1 MAYSE
6 NFLPKEAAYYTLD
19 NATITNG
26 RLSIQ
31 AGGSAQLVIDQT
43 RLSAITSTLLFNVY
57 ADRLL
62 DPLHTSLIMYLD
74 ITLEDGTIEHIAVY
88 PNQLNDS
95 ALSFPIELKDGA
107 YTTCLLTIKAYVP
120 CDLLVYEICAEQV
133 SDVTTIIDGVKQSLP
148 HVLYDYNE
156 SDFTINQTE
165 SIVAMIA
172 CSLQGNT
179 DVNGHFLMDFYSEE
193 QCDVYLRF
201 YDNEV
206 EELYTPL
213 KYTVN
218 PGHSSIGVPHAYLKR
233 LAGLHTFV
241 VTCQCT
247 NGNLSMYT
255 RGILFTIDAGYL
267 AERLIDAG
275 MNIQDISC
283 KHITLSQEPEELW
296 AIGIDANEVL
306 VKKRSFGTEA
316 SSAWTPLYS
325 FNYYPHVAM
334 EFNGV
339 WEKVP
344 KQLAYTII
352 TAEEPHI
359 FAIDDLQ
366 DLYVWI
372 GNDEPNKILL
382 DTNVQDVHALRGYSS
397 IIYPEQDQGLICL
410 YLKEGKLYYRAF
422 TYYNGAYAWS
432 VAKIICE
439 EDAAIIE
446 FSIHRLN
453 DYRIGIIYSTATDNY
468 WVISD
473 RTYVNQAVPAEEEFI
488 YGYFSKKLTS
498 MTNPTQKFTG
508 IPCTFEIP
516 TEAQQEFTIT
526 YELPLAHLIEEY
538 EKAKRLKEIFKIT
551 LNNVV
556 PEEYDIFFVENVLH
570 ILLKEPAAAT
580 RKEECNIKLVV
591 DNSSIDIYL
600 KTSNNGHGVPIKSE
614 TFSWVIER
622 EIITTNVSTSETST
636 IGITIN
642 SYNLKMNPIIK
653 NNKRS
658 IEECNVHPALTQH
671 AIQMNEIIYST
682 KKIYEEAIIDVTLN
696 DVNIVCTQT
705 GVKPI

>member
-1 MAYSE
+1 MAYSM
-6 NFLPKEAAYYTLD
+6 NILPKEAAYYTLT
-19 NATITNG
+19 NASIVNG
-26 RLSIQ
+26 RLSLQ
-31 AGGSAQLVIDQT
+31 VGGSAELKIDKT
-43 RLSAITSTLLFNVY
+43 RLSSITSSLLVNLY

-62 DPLHTSLIMYLD
+62 NPLTTSVIMYLD
-74 ITLEDGTIEHIAVY
+74 IELTNGEIQHVGIY
-88 PNQLNDS
+88 PNQLDDN
-95 ALSFPIELKDGA
+95 ALSYEISLTDGD
-107 YTTCLLTIKAYVP
+107 YKNCLLYIKAFVP
-120 CDLLVYEICAEQV
+120 CDLLLYEICPEQEN
-133 SDVTTIIDGVKQSLP
+133 DITTIIDGVKQSLP

-156 SDFTINQTE
+156 SDLIVNQTE
-165 SIVAMIA
+165 FTVAMIA
-172 CSLQGNT
+172 CTLQNNT

-206 EELYTPL
+206 EELYAPL
-213 KYTVN
+213 KYTVA
-218 PGHSSIGVPHAYLKR
+218 PGHNSIGVPHAYLKR

-316 SSAWTPLYS
+316 STSWTPLYS
-325 FNYYPHVAM
+325 FNHYKCVAM

-372 GNDEPNKILL
+372 GNDESNKILL
-382 DTNVQDVHALRGYSS
+382 DTNVQKVHALRGYSS
-397 IIYPEQDQGLICL
+397 ILYPEQDQGLICL
-410 YLKEGKLYYRAF
+410 YLKNGKLWIRSY
-422 TYYNGAYAWS
+422 TYLNDMYTWS

-570 ILLKEPAAAT
+570 IRLKEPAAAT
-580 RKEECNIKLVV
+580 RTEECNIKLVI
-591 DNSSIDIYL
+591 DNSDIDIYL
-600 KTSNNGHGVPIKSE
+600 KTSNNGHGVPIESE

-622 EIITTNVSTSETST
+622 EIITINASTSETSA
-636 IGITIN
+636 IGATIN
-642 SYNLKMNPIIK
+642 SHNVKMNPIIK

-658 IEECNVHPALTQH
+658 VEEDSVHPVVTQH
-671 AIQMNEIIYST
+671 TIQMNAIIYST
-682 KKIYEEAIIDVTLN
+682 KKTYEEAIIDVTLN

>member
-1 MAYSE
+1 MAYSM
-6 NFLPKEAAYYTLD
+6 NILPKEAAYYTLT
-19 NATITNG
+19 NASIVNG
-26 RLSIQ
+26 RLSLQ
-31 AGGSAQLVIDQT
+31 VGGSAELKIDKT
-43 RLSAITSTLLFNVY
+43 RLSSITSSLLVNLY

-62 DPLHTSLIMYLD
+62 NSLTTSVIMYLD
-74 ITLEDGTIEHIAVY
+74 IELTNGEIQHVGIY
-88 PNQLNDS
+88 PNQLDDN
-95 ALSFPIELKDGA
+95 ALSYEISLTDGD
-107 YTTCLLTIKAYVP
+107 YKNCLLYIKAFVP
-120 CDLLVYEICAEQV
+120 CDLLLYEICPEQE
-133 SDVTTIIDGVKQSLP
+133 SDITTIIDGVKQSLP

-156 SDFTINQTE
+156 SDFSVNQTE
-165 SIVAMIA
+165 SVVAMIA
-172 CSLQGNT
+172 CALQNNT

-206 EELYTPL
+206 EELYAPL
-213 KYTVN
+213 KYTVA
-218 PGHSSIGVPHAYLKR
+218 PGHNSIGVPHAYLKR

-316 SSAWTPLYS
+316 STSWTPLYS
-325 FNYYPHVAM
+325 FNYYKCVAM
-334 EFNGV
+334 EFNGT

-382 DTNVQDVHALRGYSS
+382 DTNVQKVHALRGYSS
-397 IIYPEQDQGLICL
+397 ILYPEQDQGLICL
-410 YLKEGKLYYRAF
+410 YLKNGKLWIRSY
-422 TYYNGAYAWS
+422 TYLNDMYAWS

-439 EDAAIIE
+439 EDTDIIE

-473 RTYVNQAVPAEEEFI
+473 RTYVNQAVPAEEESI
-488 YGYFSKKLTS
+488 DGYFSKKLTS

-508 IPCTFEIP
+508 TPCTFEIP

-538 EKAKRLKEIFKIT
+538 EKVERLKKIFKIT

-570 ILLKEPAAAT
+570 IRLKEPAAAT
-580 RKEECNIKLVV
+580 RTEECNIKLVI
-591 DNSSIDIYL
+591 DNSDIDIYL
-600 KTSNNGHGVPIKSE
+600 KTSNNGHGVPIESE

-622 EIITTNVSTSETST
+622 EIITINASTSETSA
-636 IGITIN
+636 IGATIN
-642 SYNLKMNPIIK
+642 SHNVKMNPIIK

-658 IEECNVHPALTQH
+658 VEEDSVHPVVTQH
-671 AIQMNEIIYST
+671 TIRMNTIMYST
-682 KKIYEEAIIDVTLN
+682 KKVYEEATIDVTLN
-696 DVNIVCTQT
+696 DVNVVCIQT

>member
-1 MAYSE
+1 MAYSM
-6 NFLPKEAAYYTLD
+6 NILPKEAAYYTLT
-19 NATITNG
+19 NASIVNG
-26 RLSIQ
+26 RLSLQ
-31 AGGSAQLVIDQT
+31 VGGSAELKIDKT
-43 RLSAITSTLLFNVY
+43 RLSSITSSLLVNLY

-62 DPLHTSLIMYLD
+62 NPLTTSVIMYLD
-74 ITLEDGTIEHIAVY
+74 IELTNGEIQHVGIY
-88 PNQLNDS
+88 PNQLDDN
-95 ALSFPIELKDGA
+95 ALSYEISLTDGD
-107 YTTCLLTIKAYVP
+107 YKNCLLYIKAFVP
-120 CDLLVYEICAEQV
+120 CDLLLYEICPEQEN
-133 SDVTTIIDGVKQSLP
+133 DITTIIDGVKQSLP

-156 SDFTINQTE
+156 SDLIVNQTE
-165 SIVAMIA
+165 FTVAMIA
-172 CSLQGNT
+172 CTLQNNT

-206 EELYTPL
+206 EELYAPL
-213 KYTVN
+213 KYTVA
-218 PGHSSIGVPHAYLKR
+218 PGHNSIGVPHAYLKR

-316 SSAWTPLYS
+316 STSWTPLYS
-325 FNYYPHVAM
+325 FNHYKCVAM

-372 GNDEPNKILL
+372 GNDESNKILL
-382 DTNVQDVHALRGYSS
+382 DTNVQKVHALRGYSS
-397 IIYPEQDQGLICL
+397 ILYPEQDQGLICL
-410 YLKEGKLYYRAF
+410 YLKNGKLWIRSY
-422 TYYNGAYAWS
+422 TYLNDMYTWS

-570 ILLKEPAAAT
+570 IRLKEPAAAT
-580 RKEECNIKLVV
+580 RTEECNIKLVI
-591 DNSSIDIYL
+591 DNSDIDIYL
-600 KTSNNGHGVPIKSE
+600 KTSNNGHGVPIESE

-622 EIITTNVSTSETST
+622 EIITINASTSETSA
-636 IGITIN
+636 IGATIN
-642 SYNLKMNPIIK
+642 SHNVKMNPIIK
-653 NNKRS
+653 NNKRI
-658 IEECNVHPALTQH
+658 IEECNVHPVLTQH
-671 AIQMNEIIYST
+671 AIQMNAIIYST
-682 KKIYEEAIIDVTLN
+682 KKTYEEAIIDVTLN

>member
-1 MAYSE
+1 MAYSM
-6 NFLPKEAAYYTLD
+6 NILPKEAAYYTLT
-19 NATITNG
+19 NASIVNG
-26 RLSIQ
+26 RLSLQ
-31 AGGSAQLVIDQT
+31 VGGSAELKIDKT
-43 RLSAITSTLLFNVY
+43 RLSSITSSLLVNLY

-62 DPLHTSLIMYLD
+62 NPLTTSVIMYLD
-74 ITLEDGTIEHIAVY
+74 IELTNGEIQHVGIY
-88 PNQLNDS
+88 PNQLDDN
-95 ALSFPIELKDGA
+95 ALSYEISLTDGD
-107 YTTCLLTIKAYVP
+107 YKNCLLCIKAFVP
-120 CDLLVYEICAEQV
+120 CDLLLYEICPEQEN
-133 SDVTTIIDGVKQSLP
+133 DITTIIDGVKQSLP

-156 SDFTINQTE
+156 SDLVVNQTE
-165 SIVAMIA
+165 FTVAMIA
-172 CSLQGNT
+172 CTLQNNT

-206 EELYTPL
+206 EELYAPL
-213 KYTVN
+213 KYTVA
-218 PGHSSIGVPHAYLKR
+218 PGHNSIGVPHAYLKR

-316 SSAWTPLYS
+316 STSWTPLYS
-325 FNYYPHVAM
+325 FNHYKCVAM

-372 GNDEPNKILL
+372 GNDESNKILL
-382 DTNVQDVHALRGYSS
+382 DTNVQKVHALRGYSS
-397 IIYPEQDQGLICL
+397 ILYPEQDQGLICL
-410 YLKEGKLYYRAF
+410 YLKNGKLWIRSY
-422 TYYNGAYAWS
+422 TYLNDMYTWS

-570 ILLKEPAAAT
+570 IRLKEPAAAT
-580 RKEECNIKLVV
+580 RTEECNIKLVI
-591 DNSSIDIYL
+591 DNSDIDIYL
-600 KTSNNGHGVPIKSE
+600 KTSNNGHGVPIESE

-622 EIITTNVSTSETST
+622 EIITINASTSETSA
-636 IGITIN
+636 IGATIN
-642 SYNLKMNPIIK
+642 SHNVKMNPIIK

-658 IEECNVHPALTQH
+658 VEEDSIHPVVTQH
-671 AIQMNEIIYST
+671 TIQMNAIIYST
-682 KKIYEEAIIDVTLN
+682 KKTYEEAIIDVTLN